1 MKIKQQTKINKFL
14 IDYLGNEK
22 GKTVF
27 DKQEGILNA
36 IFSNT
41 ENKTK
46 NQIKTLNQ
54 TIYPRIA
61 LYKALMELGYTNA
74 TEIVRKYMIDVI
86 AKEKHESTSRMEKVP
101 GFYHIY
107 SNIFLKIMKTTDLQV
122 SETLKGKGYY
132 DVTIKKCLW
141 HDACVENDCADLC
154 KLFCD
159 VDDVTYG
166 GLKKIGFSR
175 TKTLGYGGDCCDF
188 HFYQKFKL
196 YDDFGNSID
205 D

>member
-1 MKIKQQTKINKFL
+1 MEIKQESKIKKFL
-14 IDYLGNEK
+14 INYLGLEK
-22 GKTVF
+22 GKIVF
-27 DKQEGILNA
+27 NRQEEMLDSI
-36 IFSNT
+36 ISNT
-41 ENKTK
+41 KNKTK

-61 LYKALMELGYTNA
+61 LYKALIELGYVNA
-74 TEIVRKYMIDVI
+74 DEIVRKYMIEVI
-86 AKEKHESTSRMEKVP
+86 AKEKHDSTSKMEKVP
-101 GFYHIY
+101 GFYYLY

-122 SETLKGKGYY
+122 SETTKGKDYY

-141 HDACVENDCADLC
+141 HDACLENDCANLC

-166 GLKKIGFSR
+166 GLNKIGFSR

-188 HFYQKFKL
+188 HFFKK
-196 YDDFGNSID
+196 
-205 D
+205 

>member
-1 MKIKQQTKINKFL
+1 MKIKQELKIKKFL
-14 IDYLGNEK
+14 MNYLGLKK
-22 GKTVF
+22 GTIVF
-27 DKQEGILNA
+27 NKQKEIVDS
-36 IFSNT
+36 IISNT
-41 ENKTK
+41 KNKTK

-61 LYKALMELGYTNA
+61 LYKALIELRYTNA
-74 TEIVRKYMIDVI
+74 DEIVRNYMIEVI
-86 AKEKHESTSRMEKVP
+86 AKEKHHSTERMEKVP
-101 GFYHIY
+101 GFYYLY

-122 SETLKGKGYY
+122 SETLKGKDYY

-141 HDACVENDCADLC
+141 HDACVENDCANLC

-166 GLKKIGFSR
+166 DLKKIGFSR

-188 HFYQKFKL
+188 HFFKK
-196 YDDFGNSID
+196 
-205 D
+205 

>member
-1 MKIKQQTKINKFL
+1 MEIKQELKINKFL
-14 IDYLGNEK
+14 INYLGLEK
-22 GKTVF
+22 GKIVF
-27 DKQEGILNA
+27 SRQEEMLDSI
-36 IFSNT
+36 ISNT
-41 ENKTK
+41 KNKTK

-61 LYKALMELGYTNA
+61 LYKALIELGYANA
-74 TEIVRKYMIDVI
+74 DEIVRKYMIEVI
-86 AKEKHESTSRMEKVP
+86 AKEKHDSTSKMEKVP
-101 GFYHIY
+101 GFYYLY

-122 SETLKGKGYY
+122 SETTKGKDYY

-141 HDACVENDCADLC
+141 HDACLENDCANLC

-166 GLKKIGFSR
+166 GLNKIGFSR

-188 HFYQKFKL
+188 HFFKK
-196 YDDFGNSID
+196 
-205 D
+205 

>member
-1 MKIKQQTKINKFL
+1 MEIKQESKINKFL
-14 IDYLGNEK
+14 INYLGLEK
-22 GKTVF
+22 GKIVF
-27 DKQEGILNA
+27 SRQEEMLDSI
-36 IFSNT
+36 ISNT
-41 ENKTK
+41 KNKTK

-61 LYKALMELGYTNA
+61 LYKALIELGYANA
-74 TEIVRKYMIDVI
+74 DEIVRKYMIEVI
-86 AKEKHESTSRMEKVP
+86 AKEKHDSTSKMEKVP
-101 GFYHIY
+101 GFYYLY

-122 SETLKGKGYY
+122 SETTKGKDYY

-141 HDACVENDCADLC
+141 HDACLENDCANLC

-166 GLKKIGFSR
+166 GLNKIGFSR

-188 HFYQKFKL
+188 HFFKK
-196 YDDFGNSID
+196 
-205 D
+205 

>member
-1 MKIKQQTKINKFL
+1 MEIKQESKINKFL
-14 IDYLGNEK
+14 INYLGLEK
-22 GKTVF
+22 GKIVF
-27 DKQEGILNA
+27 NRQEEMLDSI
-36 IFSNT
+36 ISNT
-41 ENKTK
+41 KNKTK

-61 LYKALMELGYTNA
+61 LYKALIELGYANA
-74 TEIVRKYMIDVI
+74 DEIVRKYMIEVI
-86 AKEKHESTSRMEKVP
+86 AKEKHDSTSKMEKVP
-101 GFYHIY
+101 GFYYLY

-122 SETLKGKGYY
+122 SETTKGKDYY

-141 HDACVENDCADLC
+141 HDACLENDCANLC

-166 GLKKIGFSR
+166 GLNKIGFSR

-188 HFYQKFKL
+188 HFFKK
-196 YDDFGNSID
+196 
-205 D
+205 